1 MHKFAL
7 ALALCGTGC
16 AGLIAFDVDSTGTS
30 TIPGSPTGGI
40 LPSFPGFTGFNN
52 LSFSQSSVFQNNNTN
67 KDHISACHLSKLTL
81 KIVSPTGATLG
92 FLDKVDF
99 YITAPSLAKVHI
111 AGLASI
117 PAAATTVDLQIDDRD
132 IAAYAKSDSFSITTE
147 ATGRQPTTTTTL
159 QADLKLHI
167 NASLL

>member
-1 MHKFAL
+1 MRKFFAL
-7 ALALCGTGC
+7 ALTLCGAGC
-16 AGLIAFDVDSTGTS
+16 SGLIAFDVDSSGQS
-30 TIPGSPTGGI
+30 TIQGSPTGGI
-40 LPSFPGFTGFNN
+40 LPPVFSGFNN
-52 LSFSQSSVFQNNNTN
+52 LSFSQSSQFQNNNTN

-81 KIVSPTGATLG
+81 KIVSPPGATLG

-99 YITAPSLAKVHI
+99 FITAPNLAKVHI

-117 PAAATTVDLQIDDRD
+117 PTAATTVDLQIDDRD

-147 ATGRQPTTTTTL
+147 ATGRQPQTTTTL